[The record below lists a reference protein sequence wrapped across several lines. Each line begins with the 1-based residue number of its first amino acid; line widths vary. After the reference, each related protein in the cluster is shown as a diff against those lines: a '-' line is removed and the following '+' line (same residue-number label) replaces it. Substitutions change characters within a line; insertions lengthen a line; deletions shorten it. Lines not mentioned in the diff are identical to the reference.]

1 MTRKIPPDAFEY
13 YVSLGPTK
21 SYRAVAERYDVT
33 TRAVTKCAAREDW
46 SERLETIEQ
55 DARERCD
62 RKLGD
67 AFEEAR
73 ERHLKTLK
81 AMHARA
87 LTALK
92 QYPLSSGMDAM
103 RAAEMVIKLER
114 LVMGEASE
122 RHLKT
127 LKAMHARALTALK
140 QYPLSS
146 GMDAMRAAEMVIK
159 LERLVMGEASERSEM
174 TIEEITKRELHELL
188 IVEDDGG
195 DDGVAEAE

>member
-13 YVSLGPTK
+13 YVSLGPTRT
-21 SYRAVAERYDVT
+21 YRAIAERYEVT
-33 TRAVTKCAAREDW
+33 TRAVTKCAARERW
-46 SERLETIEQ
+46 SERLATIEQ

-67 AFEEAR
+67 VFEEAR

-122 RHLKT
+122 RK
-127 LKAMHARALTALK
+127 
-140 QYPLSS
+140 
-146 GMDAMRAAEMVIK
+146 EV
-159 LERLVMGEASERSEM
+159 
-174 TIEEITKRELHELL
+174 TIEEVTKRELRDLL
-188 IVEDDGG
+188 IVGNDDA
-195 DDGVAEAE
+195 DEGVEEGE

>member
-13 YVSLGPTK
+13 YVSLGPARN
-21 SYRAVAERYDVT
+21 YRTVAERYDVT
-33 TRAVTKCAAREDW
+33 SRAVTKCASRERW
-46 SERLETIEQ
+46 SERLVKIEQ

-67 AFEEAR
+67 VFEEAR

-122 RHLKT
+122 RK
-127 LKAMHARALTALK
+127 
-140 QYPLSS
+140 
-146 GMDAMRAAEMVIK
+146 EV
-159 LERLVMGEASERSEM
+159 
-174 TIEEITKRELHELL
+174 TIEEVTKRELRELL
-188 IVEDDGG
+188 IVGNDDA
-195 DDGVAEAE
+195 DEGVEEGE

>member
-13 YVSLGPTK
+13 YVSLGPTRT
-21 SYRAVAERYDVT
+21 YRAIAERYDVT
-33 TRAVTKCAAREDW
+33 TRAVTKCAARERW
-46 SERLETIEQ
+46 SERLATIEQ

-67 AFEEAR
+67 VFEEAR

-122 RHLKT
+122 RT
-127 LKAMHARALTALK
+127 
-140 QYPLSS
+140 
-146 GMDAMRAAEMVIK
+146 
-159 LERLVMGEASERSEM
+159 EM
-174 TIEEITKRELHELL
+174 TIEEVTKRELRELL
-188 IVEDDGG
+188 IMEDDDA

>member
-13 YVSLGPTK
+13 YVSLGPTRT
-21 SYRAVAERYDVT
+21 YRAIAERYDVT
-33 TRAVTKCAAREDW
+33 TRAVTKCAARERW
-46 SERLETIEQ
+46 SERLVKIEQ

-62 RKLGD
+62 HKLGD
-67 AFEEAR
+67 VFEEAR

-122 RHLKT
+122 R
-127 LKAMHARALTALK
+127 TAL
-140 QYPLSS
+140 S
-146 GMDAMRAAEMVIK
+146 
-159 LERLVMGEASERSEM
+159 
-174 TIEEITKRELHELL
+174 IEEITRRELQTLL
-188 IVEDDGG
+188 IPKDRDGG
-195 DDGVAEAE
+195 DEPKAND

>member
-1 MTRKIPPDAFEY
+1 MA
-13 YVSLGPTK
+13 
-21 SYRAVAERYDVT
+21 
-33 TRAVTKCAAREDW
+33 
-46 SERLETIEQ
+46 TIEQ

-62 RKLGD
+62 QKLGD
-67 AFEEAR
+67 VFEEAR

-92 QYPLSSGMDAM
+92 QYPLRSGMDAM

-122 RHLKT
+122 RT
-127 LKAMHARALTALK
+127 
-140 QYPLSS
+140 
-146 GMDAMRAAEMVIK
+146 
-159 LERLVMGEASERSEM
+159 EM
-174 TIEEITKRELHELL
+174 TIEEVTKREVRELL
-188 IVEDDGG
+188 IVEDDDA

>member
-13 YVSLGPTK
+13 YVSLGPTR
-21 SYRAVAERYDVT
+21 SYHTVAERYEVT
-33 TRAVTKCAAREDW
+33 TRAVTKCAARERW
-46 SERLETIEQ
+46 SERLVKIEQ

-67 AFEEAR
+67 VFEEAR
-73 ERHLKTLK
+73 ERHLMTLK

-122 RHLKT
+122 RT
-127 LKAMHARALTALK
+127 
-140 QYPLSS
+140 
-146 GMDAMRAAEMVIK
+146 
-159 LERLVMGEASERSEM
+159 EM
-174 TIEEITKRELHELL
+174 TIEEVTKRELYDLL
-188 IVEDDGG
+188 IVEDDDA
-195 DDGVAEAE
+195 DDGVEEE

>member
-13 YVSLGPTK
+13 YVSLGPTRT
-21 SYRAVAERYDVT
+21 YRAIAERYEVT
-33 TRAVTKCAAREDW
+33 TRAVTKCAARERW
-46 SERLETIEQ
+46 SERLVKIEQ
-55 DARERCD
+55 EAQERCD

-67 AFEEAR
+67 VFEQAR

-122 RHLKT
+122 RT
-127 LKAMHARALTALK
+127 
-140 QYPLSS
+140 
-146 GMDAMRAAEMVIK
+146 EM
-159 LERLVMGEASERSEM
+159 S
-174 TIEEITKRELHELL
+174 IEEVTKRELRELL
-188 IVEDDGG
+188 IVENNDA
-195 DDGVAEAE
+195 DDGVEEGE